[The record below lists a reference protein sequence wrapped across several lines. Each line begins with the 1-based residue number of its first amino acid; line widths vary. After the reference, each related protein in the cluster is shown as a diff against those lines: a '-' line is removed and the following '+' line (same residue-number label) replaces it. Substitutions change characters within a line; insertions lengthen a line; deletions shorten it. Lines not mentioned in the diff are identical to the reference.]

1 MVFAQQIVGGPSRA
15 AGLGLD
21 FGKHFVVQRYGYVN
35 KCRLEVCKA
44 WIAFLQS
51 KALPYA
57 TAPSAPP
64 PRHCSVV
71 AVGYPPSTLE
81 IKL

>member
-1 MVFAQQIVGGPSRA
+1 MLTR
-15 AGLGLD
+15 GLGHVFEKRLAA
-21 FGKHFVVQRYGYVN
+21 QRYGYVN
-35 KCRLEVCKA
+35 KCRLKVCKA

-51 KALPYA
+51 KALRYA